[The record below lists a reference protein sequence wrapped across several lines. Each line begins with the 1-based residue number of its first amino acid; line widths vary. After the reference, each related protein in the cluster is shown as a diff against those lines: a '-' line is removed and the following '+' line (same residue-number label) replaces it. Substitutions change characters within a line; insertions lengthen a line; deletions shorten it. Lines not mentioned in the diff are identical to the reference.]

1 MISLSDL
8 ETNEFIY
15 FDFETTGLD
24 PKVDRI
30 CQIGA
35 LLPDGTELDVL
46 VNPESV
52 IPQSA
57 IDCHGITNEMV
68 LSAKY
73 FRDYAELLL
82 KSLAQAKYFVAYNF
96 VFDFQFLQYELHRA
110 TGHILRESDFTFID
124 PYLIFKKAFPHSLA
138 NAYKFYFSREFTGM
152 HNAINDIRATKEV
165 FLAQIAR
172 HQDLFSKG
180 WSDLESETL
189 GFRKGIL
196 GKWFKTEDS
205 KVIFA
210 QGKYKG
216 AVVSISEHNSYLKWI
231 LGLDDI
237 SLSERAFIGNL
248 L

>member
-1 MISLSDL
+1 MLSKL
-8 ETNEFIY
+8 EINPSEFIY

-24 PKVDRI
+24 PKADRI

-35 LLPDGTELDVL
+35 LLPDGSELDVL
-46 VNPESV
+46 INPECV

-68 LSAKY
+68 ESAKY
-73 FRDYAELLL
+73 FRDYAELIL
-82 KSLAQAKYFVAYNF
+82 KSLAKVKYFVAYNF

-110 TGHILRESDFTFID
+110 TGHIIKEADFTFLD

-138 NAYKFYFSREFTGM
+138 NAYKFYFAREFHGN
-152 HNAINDIRATKEV
+152 HNAMNDIKATKEV
-165 FLAQIAR
+165 FLAQLEK
-172 HQDLFSKG
+172 HPDLFKDG
-180 WSDLESETL
+180 FAKTEAETL
-189 GFRKGIL
+189 GNRKNIL

-205 KVIFA
+205 KVVFA

-216 AVVSISEHNSYLKWI
+216 LMVAAEHNSYLKWI
-231 LGLDDI
+231 LGLEDI
-237 SLSERAFIGNL
+237 TLSEKVFIESL

>member
-1 MISLSDL
+1 MFSASELNP
-8 ETNEFIY
+8 NEFIY

-24 PKVDRI
+24 PKADRI

-35 LLPDGTELDVL
+35 ILPDGTELDVL
-46 VNPESV
+46 INPGCS

-57 IDCHGITNEMV
+57 IDCHGITDEMV
-68 LSAKY
+68 SSASY
-73 FRDYAELLL
+73 FNEYAELLL

-110 TGHILRESDFTFID
+110 TGHILKEADFTFID

-138 NAYKFYFSREFTGM
+138 NAYKFYFAKEFKGM

-165 FLAQIAR
+165 FIAQMEK
-172 HQDLFSKG
+172 HSELFSSGLEK
-180 WSDLESETL
+180 LESETL
-189 GFRKGIL
+189 GSRKSIL

-205 KVIFA
+205 KIIFT

-216 AVVSISEHNSYLKWI
+216 LAIASEHNSYLKWI

-237 SLSERAFIGNL
+237 TLSEKVFIESL